1 MSHPRAQIRL
11 LMLDVD
17 GVLTDGSIVLDE
29 KGREIKRFHARDGL
43 GIKLWMGL
51 GYEIAIVSGRTS
63 DAVEA
68 RMAELGVTTV
78 MQGVSDKR
86 AALKR
91 LCERLG
97 IEPASAACVG
107 DDLPDLPAMRR
118 AGYAIAVAD
127 ADPRVRACADYVTK
141 APGGRAAVREAIEH
155 LLERMGRLD
164 EVLRQYDVP

>member
-1 MSHPRAQIRL
+1 MSEPRPRITL

-17 GVLTDGSIVLDE
+17 GVLTDGSIVLDMNGNE
-29 KGREIKRFHARDGL
+29 LKRFHARDGL
-43 GIKLWMGL
+43 GIKLWTGL

-63 DAVEA
+63 AAVEA

-78 MQGVSDKR
+78 MQGVSDKL
-86 AALKR
+86 AELER
-91 LCERLG
+91 LCERFG
-97 IEPASAACVG
+97 IEPASVACVG

-127 ADPRVRACADYVTK
+127 ADPRVRACADYTTS
-141 APGGRAAVREAIEH
+141 APGGRGAVREAIEH

-164 EVLRQYDVP
+164 EALRQYDVP